1 MTDQV
6 RPLIFERISKVMQE
20 IRAVKKDQRNE
31 QQRFLFRGIDGVLN
45 GVQPS
50 MAKNEVFVTQEIMS
64 RERKEFASAKGTVGV
79 HCLYQYRFRFWTVDG
94 SYVDTFVDGEG
105 MDYGDKAANKCGSI
119 ALKYALINTLLI
131 PTEESDDPDR
141 ECHEVVAPTRTTSAS
156 GVVREVTMQYRPGTP
171 PISSNIDTVQSSK
184 VAQVDTPKPVQ
195 TVQPTQASAQPLE
208 RAFIGEKMVAAFKA
222 DFGIERKTLESFLM
236 CKVSQCGDN
245 EISRM
250 RDCYGRLKA
259 GDAPSIVFASSVTKD
274 LF

>member
-1 MTDQV
+1 MTDQI
-6 RPLIFERISKVMQE
+6 RPLIYERIARVMQE

-45 GVQPS
+45 GVQPA

-131 PTEESDDPDR
+131 PTEETEDPDR
-141 ECHEVVAPTRTTSAS
+141 ESHEVVPTTRTTSAS
-156 GVVREVTMQYRPGTP
+156 GVVREVTTQYRPGTP
-171 PISSNIDTVQSSK
+171 P
-184 VAQVDTPKPVQ
+184 VASQVDASSQAKQIINDVPKPVVAS
-195 TVQPTQASAQPLE
+195 TPAPTTPQSMD
-208 RAFIGEKMVAAFKA
+208 RVFVGEKMLAAFKTE
-222 DFGIERKTLESFLM
+222 FGIERKTLESFLM
-236 CKVSQCGDN
+236 CKVSQCGEN
-245 EISRM
+245 EIARM
-250 RDCYGRLKA
+250 RECYGRLKA
-259 GDAPSIVFASSVTKD
+259 GDQPSVVFASSVTKD

>member
-1 MTDQV
+1 MTDQI
-6 RPLIFERISKVMQE
+6 RPLIYERIARVMQE

-45 GVQPS
+45 GVQPA

-131 PTEESDDPDR
+131 PTEETEDPDR
-141 ECHEVVAPTRTTSAS
+141 ESHEVVPTTRTTMTTSSS
-156 GVVREVTMQYRPGTP
+156 GVVREVTTQYRPGTP
-171 PISSNIDTVQSSK
+171 PVASHVDASSQAKHITNDVSKTSASTTTASQSMDR
-184 VAQVDTPKPVQ
+184 VFV
-195 TVQPTQASAQPLE
+195 
-208 RAFIGEKMVAAFKA
+208 GEKMVAAFKT

-236 CKVSQCGDN
+236 CKVSQCGEN
-245 EISRM
+245 EITRM
-250 RDCYGRLKA
+250 RECYGRLKA
-259 GDAPSIVFASSVTKD
+259 GDTPSIVFASSVTKD